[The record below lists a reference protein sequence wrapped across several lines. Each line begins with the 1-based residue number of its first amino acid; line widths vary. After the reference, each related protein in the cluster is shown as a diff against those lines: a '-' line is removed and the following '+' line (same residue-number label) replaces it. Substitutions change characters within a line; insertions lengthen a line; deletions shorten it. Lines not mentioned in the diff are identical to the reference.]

1 MATDEQIGANLI
13 RIRNGM
19 SQKDLADAMRVRGFK
34 WSQATVWA
42 VEKGERPLRLTEAE
56 GLGVVLRI
64 NPDLLLATPD
74 ELDLH
79 ADVVDLA
86 NLLEEI
92 AELAGVAFDAQLRL
106 ARAIDDRPESEWP
119 KDSLTIVTRSA
130 IDAALD
136 GLARAEA
143 NHRGIGE
150 AGGWLNRT
158 HAASTVH
165 TDAFLARV
173 REEIQAAGPARVDRA
188 EEEEDDG
195 VDQAE
200 S

>member
-1 MATDEQIGANLI
+1 
-13 RIRNGM
+13 M
-19 SQKDLADAMRVRGFK
+19 SQKDLADAMRARGFK

-56 GLGVVLRI
+56 GLAAILRI
-64 NPDLLLATPD
+64 NPDLLLATPE

-79 ADVVDLA
+79 GDMVDFA
-86 NLLEEI
+86 NLLDEI
-92 AELAGVAFDAQLRL
+92 SELADAAFNAQLRL

-119 KDSLTIVTRSA
+119 DDSITIVTRSA
-130 IDAALD
+130 IDATLD

-143 NHRGIGE
+143 NHRGISE
-150 AGGWLNRT
+150 TGGWLNRT
-158 HAASTVH
+158 HAVSSVH

-173 REEIQAAGPARVDRA
+173 REVIQDADRVRSKR
-188 EEEEDDG
+188 EGEDDG
-195 VDQAE
+195 VHQAE

>member
-13 RIRNGM
+13 RIRHGM
-19 SQKDLADAMRVRGFK
+19 SQKDLADAMRARGFK

-56 GLGVVLRI
+56 GLGAVLGI
-64 NPDLLLATPD
+64 NPDLLLATPE

-79 ADVVDLA
+79 ADVVDFA
-86 NLLEEI
+86 NLLDEI
-92 AELAGVAFDAQLRL
+92 AELASAAFDAQLRL
-106 ARAIDDRPESEWP
+106 ARAIDDRPESEQP
-119 KDSLTIVTRSA
+119 RDSLTIVTRSA

-143 NHRGIGE
+143 NHRGISE
-150 AGGWLNRT
+150 AGGWLSRT

-165 TDAFLARV
+165 TDAFLARI
-173 REEIQAAGPARVDRA
+173 REELEEAKRARGDRA
-188 EEEEDDG
+188 EVQDDG

>member
-13 RIRNGM
+13 RIRNGL
-19 SQKDLADAMRVRGFK
+19 SQKDLADAMRARGFK

-64 NPDLLLATPD
+64 NPDLLLATPE

-79 ADVVDLA
+79 ADVVEFA
-86 NLLEEI
+86 NLLDEI

-130 IDAALD
+130 IDAAVD

-143 NHRGIGE
+143 NHRGISE
-150 AGGWLNRT
+150 AGGWLKRT

-165 TDAFLARV
+165 TDAFLARI
-173 REEIQAAGPARVDRA
+173 REVIDGANRDRL
-188 EEEEDDG
+188 EEDDG

>member
-1 MATDEQIGANLI
+1 MATDEQIGTNLT

-19 SQKDLADAMRVRGFK
+19 SQKDLAEAMRARGFK
-34 WSQATVWA
+34 WSQATVWS

-64 NPDLLLATPD
+64 NPDLLLATPQ

-79 ADVVDLA
+79 AEVVDFA
-86 NLLEEI
+86 NLLDEI

-143 NHRGIGE
+143 NQRGISE

-158 HAASTVH
+158 HAASSVH

-173 REEIQAAGPARVDRA
+173 REVIEEAKRDRGDRA
-188 EEEEDDG
+188 EEDDG
-195 VDQAE
+195 IDQAE
-200 S
+200 N